1 MEYYVYKLTVTLLP
15 QGVKLETIDHD
26 LGVFSTLKKAEKILK
41 EFVKNNHFQCPV
53 YCYSIAFL
61 PLNDDM
67 EFQRLGKRRLKKIA
81 ENIEQEQQWFR
92 KWVRLRAN
100 N

>member
-1 MEYYVYKLTVTLLP
+1 MTW
-15 QGVKLETIDHD
+15 
-26 LGVFSTLKKAEKILK
+26 VFSLCLRKRNNPKGICQK
-41 EFVKNNHFQCPV
+41 NHFQCPV

-92 KWVRLRAN
+92 KWVRLQAN